1 MLIPSSIEQTLQQL
15 RQLTQQDIQPQWWL
29 STEACLKT
37 VSATPASGELL
48 APLNEKG
55 YIVWAKGHQIQWLSQ
70 YITIPDQLAGYP
82 LADFTLRVALTWW
95 AEDAQIYVNGQLKQ
109 TGDLFDSSTRLVLTQ
124 SAKPGETIHLALRL
138 VSPGHDIGGL
148 MRSRLIYERDYPELD
163 PGFIA
168 DEWEVLAK
176 YLTAFEPEKLPDLI
190 NLLASIP
197 WEIVGDRPAFDQH
210 LVKLRDTLK
219 PLAKSL
225 KKRKFYLLG
234 HAHLDM
240 AWLWPLA
247 ETWEAGERTF
257 RSVLNLQ
264 QEFPE
269 LTFGHTSPLLYAW
282 IEEHQP
288 ALFQQIQQAVK
299 NHHWELLG
307 GMWIEP
313 DVNLIAGESIVRQ
326 LLYGQ
331 RYFQEKFQQISKVAW
346 LPDSF
351 GFCFQLP
358 QLLSQAGIE
367 YFVTGKLHWND
378 TTKFPLGAF
387 WWESPDGTRLM
398 TVLSPPN
405 VAGVMDTNPI
415 TMANYGVQWEQQTG
429 LQDIFWLP
437 GVGDH
442 GGGPTR
448 DMLTVKQRWQASDF
462 FPEIISTT
470 ALNYLEKVKK
480 TLLQQPEL
488 IPVWQA
494 DLYLELHRGYYTT
507 HADQKRA
514 NRQAEKSLYTAELWS
529 SIASLVDHFPY
540 PQSALETAWKQT
552 LLNQFHDILPGTSIP
567 EVFTEANQDWQAVH
581 SLTENLIQQALTAI
595 TGQVNTGQPP
605 VKNAQPLMIFNAL
618 NGSRSEVVILSLGA
632 GQVYDTKGQEIL
644 TQKTFDGQCCFLA
657 ENIPSIGYQLYWF
670 VPQGQD
676 LTQSVIIEPI
686 AETILENDD
695 VRGVIDPQTGDIA
708 SFYDKHQQREIF
720 RQPGNQLQFFTDQGQ
735 YWDAW
740 NIDPS
745 YQDYPLPSAQ
755 LESLIWLEQGPIRW
769 CLRVIK
775 VWQNSHFI
783 QDYILDIHSPVLK
796 IQTQVNWQEDHVL
809 VKTAFPFNLSS
820 EAIAYEV
827 ACGVMEKPTR
837 PQTESEKAQWEIA
850 AHHWAD
856 LTDTTQNYGVSLL
869 NDCKYGYD
877 YQPQQLRL
885 SLLRSPKWPDPH
897 CDRGEHHFR
906 YGLYPHTGNWQTAQT
921 VRQGHQFNVPLRV
934 IYPEIHPGQYGD
946 RHSFLDLGSENL
958 SLMAFKRQ
966 EDHPQGW
973 ILRCYEYQ
981 GQKTAL
987 NLQTSLPLTLQSST
1001 NLLEEVRP
1009 LNVTITPWKIASFQL
1024 LIDPP

>member
-1 MLIPSSIEQTLQQL
+1 
-15 RQLTQQDIQPQWWL
+15 QP
-29 STEACLKT
+29 
-37 VSATPASGELL
+37 
-48 APLNEKG
+48 
-55 YIVWAKGHQIQWLSQ
+55 
-70 YITIPDQLAGYP
+70 
-82 LADFTLRVALTWW
+82 
-95 AEDAQIYVNGQLKQ
+95 
-109 TGDLFDSSTRLVLTQ
+109 
-124 SAKPGETIHLALRL
+124 AKPGETIHLALRL

-176 YLTAFEPEKLPDLI
+176 YLTAFEPEKLPDLT

-210 LVKLRDTLK
+210 LIKLRETLK
-219 PLAKSL
+219 PLTKSL

-282 IEEHQP
+282 IEEHKP

-313 DVNLIAGESIVRQ
+313 DVNLIAGESIARQ

-378 TTKFPLGAF
+378 TTKFPPGAF

-540 PQSALETAWKQT
+540 PQSELETAWKKT

-605 VKNAQPLMIFNAL
+605 VKDAQPLMLFHAL

-632 GQVYDTKGQEIL
+632 GKVYNTKGQEIL

-740 NIDPS
+740 
-745 YQDYPLPSAQ
+745 
-755 LESLIWLEQGPIRW
+755 
-769 CLRVIK
+769 
-775 VWQNSHFI
+775 
-783 QDYILDIHSPVLK
+783 
-796 IQTQVNWQEDHVL
+796 
-809 VKTAFPFNLSS
+809 
-820 EAIAYEV
+820 
-827 ACGVMEKPTR
+827 
-837 PQTESEKAQWEIA
+837 
-850 AHHWAD
+850 
-856 LTDTTQNYGVSLL
+856 
-869 NDCKYGYD
+869 
-877 YQPQQLRL
+877 
-885 SLLRSPKWPDPH
+885 
-897 CDRGEHHFR
+897 
-906 YGLYPHTGNWQTAQT
+906 
-921 VRQGHQFNVPLRV
+921 
-934 IYPEIHPGQYGD
+934 
-946 RHSFLDLGSENL
+946 
-958 SLMAFKRQ
+958 
-966 EDHPQGW
+966 
-973 ILRCYEYQ
+973 
-981 GQKTAL
+981 
-987 NLQTSLPLTLQSST
+987 
-1001 NLLEEVRP
+1001 
-1009 LNVTITPWKIASFQL
+1009 
-1024 LIDPP
+1024 